1 MTTSTGFGVGSGS
14 PVSGESKTIGLG
26 LGLGLGVG
34 VGVGDEVV
42 GEGAGAALVT
52 GALLTEGCE
61 AVVPELPLPQ
71 EAISRGT
78 AIALRPSPTLQN

>member
-1 MTTSTGFGVGSGS
+1 
-14 PVSGESKTIGLG
+14 
-26 LGLGLGVG
+26 
-34 VGVGDEVV
+34 V